1 MKLNKYLEKNK
12 PIIIKNYL
20 KKNLDEKKK
29 IIESI
34 NSSKENNFFLRGS
47 KYIDNK

>member
-20 KKNLDEKKK
+20 KKNIDEKKK

-34 NSSKENNFFLRGS
+34 NNSKENIS
-47 KYIDNK
+47 KLIYQVLII